1 MKSTQLVAAVL
12 AVLVVGAGA
21 VAATPAASTSGQTAT
36 DALPGDDHA
45 ANESDG
51 ASDDAP
57 AATDEADAE
66 PGANAPVDV
75 PASGASDRSL
85 PEQAS
90 DTAKTV
96 QSTIAD
102 WFGANESE
110 REHDSLGDAI
120 SSVVGGDDADANES
134 ADDDADESA
143 DDDADASVDVG
154 ASASENA
161 GANANATGQSE
172 ANANAEGIVN
182 AVVSFFTDDDADA

>member
-21 VAATPAASTSGQTAT
+21 VAATPAASTSGQTAA

-45 ANESDG
+45 ANES
-51 ASDDAP
+51 
-57 AATDEADAE
+57 EAE

-75 PASGASDRSL
+75 PANGANDRSL

-110 REHDSLGDAI
+110 RERDSLGDAI
-120 SSVVGGDDADANES
+120 SSVVGGDDDEAANASADTDADAD
-134 ADDDADESA
+134 AKVDADAEAGANADADGAVNADAAAGANASA
-143 DDDADASVDVG
+143 TGQEQASENANDEGVVHAVVSILTGDDADA
-154 ASASENA
+154 
-161 GANANATGQSE
+161 
-172 ANANAEGIVN
+172 
-182 AVVSFFTDDDADA
+182 